1 MGLAA
6 AGALVAIGLAYLGL
20 SPRFARRIGLDIYR
34 LDLRVRAFTGYAF
47 ALLLLAL
54 GFFLAGVPIGENPA
68 GNESVAESTP
78 EATATPTLPVLS
90 EEGLAEVTPGVLPSA
105 TPTIGATSS
114 TPATG
119 AFGGLPPSLASPT
132 PEEEESG
139 PAGTSE
145 AATPEA
151 ETTEAAPPPPTPTG
165 EPEITPTATESPTA
179 TPTPTPTD
187 TPTPTITPT
196 PITGATARIDS
207 SGSNVWVYRSPGG
220 QQLLLVADGDIV
232 ILLAGHANQGGVL
245 WQEIQTVDG
254 QVGWIEEIYLAF
266 DEE

>member
-6 AGALVAIGLAYLGL
+6 AGALVAIGLAYIGQ
-20 SPRFARRIGLDIYR
+20 SPRFMRRVGLDIYR
-34 LDLRVRAFTGYAF
+34 LDLRIRTFTGYAF

-54 GFFLAGVPIGENPA
+54 GFFLAGVPLGEMPA
-68 GNESVAESTP
+68 GNENVAEITP
-78 EATATPTLPVLS
+78 EATATPTLSSLP
-90 EEGLAEVTPGVLPSA
+90 EEGLAEVTPGSLPSA

-119 AFGGLPPSLASPT
+119 AFGGRPPGSDDATPAVDAPEGAPT
-132 PEEEESG
+132 
-139 PAGTSE
+139 AE
-145 AATPEA
+145 AATTEA
-151 ETTEAAPPPPTPTG
+151 EATDPAPPPPTPTS
-165 EPEITPTATESPTA
+165 EPEITPTATETPTA
-179 TPTPTPTD
+179 TPSPTPTD
-187 TPTPTITPT
+187 TPTPTVTPT
-196 PITGATARIDS
+196 PITGATAQVDA

-245 WQEIQTVDG
+245 WQEIQTVNG

-266 DEE
+266 NEG